1 MKMAVEPVG
10 RSGRHRNTAAVATGP
25 LVLGP
30 TDSLKGT
37 LRTESGVTIHGDV
50 EGEILASGDVI
61 VESTATVIA
70 TLEGRNIDIRGQVRG
85 NVTSTRRLSL
95 SGSGTLQ
102 GDASAARLVVQDGA
116 TLNGSISMSGGKDI
130 EQGDET
136 SHAEFTAETEASNGE
151 MVAVGEQEHSG

>member
-1 MKMAVEPVG
+1 MADEPVG
-10 RSGRHRNTAAVATGP
+10 RSGRHRNNAPVATGP
-25 LVLGP
+25 IVLGP

-50 EGEILASGDVI
+50 EGEILAIGDVI

-70 TLEGRNIDIRGQVRG
+70 TIEGRNVDIRGQVRG

-130 EQGDET
+130 DQGDET
-136 SHAEFTAETEASNGE
+136 NHSEFTAETEATNGE

>member
-1 MKMAVEPVG
+1 MAVEPVG

-70 TLEGRNIDIRGQVRG
+70 TLEGRNVDIRGQVRG
-85 NVTSTRRLSL
+85 NVTSSRRLSL
-95 SGSGTLQ
+95 SGSGSLQ

-130 EQGDET
+130 EQGDEAG
-136 SHAEFTAETEASNGE
+136 HAEFTAETEPSNGE

>member
-1 MKMAVEPVG
+1 MAVEPVG
-10 RSGRHRNTAAVATGP
+10 RSGRHRNAAAVATGP

-37 LRTESGVTIHGDV
+37 LRTESGVTIHGEV
-50 EGEILASGDVI
+50 EGEILALGDVI

-70 TLEGRNIDIRGQVRG
+70 TLEGRNIEIRGQVRG

-95 SGSGTLQ
+95 SGSGALQ
-102 GDASAARLVVQDGA
+102 GDATAARLVVQDGA

-130 EQGDET
+130 DQGDET
-136 SHAEFTAETEASNGE
+136 NHSDFTAETEASNGE

>member
-1 MKMAVEPVG
+1 MAVEPVG

-50 EGEILASGDVI
+50 EGEILAIGDVI

-95 SGSGTLQ
+95 SGSGSLQ
-102 GDASAARLVVQDGA
+102 GDATAARLVVQDGA
-116 TLNGSISMSGGKDI
+116 TLNGSISMSGGGKDI
-130 EQGDET
+130 DQGDET
-136 SHAEFTAETEASNGE
+136 SPAEFTAETEASNGE